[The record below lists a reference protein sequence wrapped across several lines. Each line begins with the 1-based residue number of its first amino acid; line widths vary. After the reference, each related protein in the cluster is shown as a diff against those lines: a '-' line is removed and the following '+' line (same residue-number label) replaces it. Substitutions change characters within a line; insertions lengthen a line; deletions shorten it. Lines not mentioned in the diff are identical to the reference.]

1 MGTKNVGLSWLFTK
15 PCLLPLLVYL
25 YPMSVFAAD
34 GLSAFEIP
42 LAKFGYILL
51 MASWGALASIL
62 QRFAKEEFPAGKAK
76 IVIAS
81 DMVNACL
88 AATIVF
94 LVCEVW
100 GVRPALEAV
109 ACSLAGFGGSRFM
122 TAIYLRFESRAAATV
137 DTVTLGDNNG
147 QNP

>member
-1 MGTKNVGLSWLFTK
+1 MGTKNVELSWFSTK
-15 PCLLPLLVYL
+15 PAFLLLSLL
-25 YPMSVFAAD
+25 YPASVYAAD
-34 GLSAFEIP
+34 ELSAFEIP

-76 IVIAS
+76 VVIAS

-88 AATIVF
+88 AATLVF
-94 LVCEVW
+94 LFCETW
-100 GVRPALEAV
+100 GVRPAMEAI

-122 TAIYLRFESRAAATV
+122 TAIYLRFEKRAANTV
-137 DTVTLGDNNG
+137 LPQNGEPDNG
-147 QNP
+147 ANP